1 MRKWV
6 NLLINTVSPGLHY
19 LAYRICY
26 LVYYAPGT
34 GRSIAQWRP
43 QERCFHPSANHRL
56 AFIPRPITT
65 RLLWFQASHSAQPL
79 GLSWRARNT
88 PQTLFK
94 DLPGVGG
101 FWEALCLT
109 IKGAWRSSCHSWP
122 EDAACVSQRLG
133 AAAASSPCGS
143 SGCSSPMNPQTR
155 NPRTKSSTLG
165 RTGGKGRKILGPWRY
180 RELRCRTGRRSF
192 FLILEAMSHLMASP
206 LSVRRSTTWG

>member
-43 QERCFHPSANHRL
+43 QEHYNAAAMVPGITFGPALGSLSKSKKHSPDPLQRSARCW
-56 AFIPRPITT
+56 
-65 RLLWFQASHSAQPL
+65 RLLGSTLLNNKRSLKKLVPL
-79 GLSWRARNT
+79 L
-88 PQTLFK
+88 
-94 DLPGVGG
+94 
-101 FWEALCLT
+101 
-109 IKGAWRSSCHSWP
+109 AWGRHMC
-122 EDAACVSQRLG
+122 ESQRLG
-133 AAAASSPCGS
+133 AAAASSPCSS
-143 SGCSSPMNPQTR
+143 SGCSSPMNSQTR

>member
-43 QERCFHPSANHRL
+43 QEHCFHPSANHRL

-65 RLLWFQASHSAQPL
+65 RLLRFQASHSAQPL
-79 GLSWRARNT
+79 GLSRRARNT

-122 EDAACVSQRLG
+122 EDATCVRVRGLEQQQPVAPAAHQ
-133 AAAASSPCGS
+133 AAAVQWTPKQGTQEQKAARWG
-143 SGCSSPMNPQTR
+143 GQE
-155 NPRTKSSTLG
+155 G
-165 RTGGKGRKILGPWRY
+165 RAER
-180 RELRCRTGRRSF
+180 F
-192 FLILEAMSHLMASP
+192 
-206 LSVRRSTTWG
+206 